1 MREYLYGVSPA
12 YMLSVFGEGFSP
24 DDVISVLD
32 GIKELGFDEFQCE
45 LVSDTKLPLWEEG
58 GAVRVAAAAKEKG
71 LKISQMVAHFMLE
84 YFKDEATLFS
94 DSGIDEIKRLL
105 AVMDLMDYR
114 GQLTLPMGAYKE
126 LSALDDAGKARA
138 RARLGEKV
146 GLISRLAEEQGSY
159 IALEVQPGAL
169 ICGGAEILAF
179 ARSVGE
185 NVMYNYDTGHAW
197 ASGDKTVADFP
208 GLFGRRLTGTH
219 LCDNDGITNLS
230 LAPDKGTIDWDKL
243 VGNLVKSGYS
253 GGLDLEIFTTAEK
266 VKGEYTAAFA
276 KLKARVESS
285 R

>member
-12 YMLSVFGEGFSP
+12 YMLSVFGEGFTP

-32 GIKELGFDEFQCE
+32 DMKELGFDEFQCE

-58 GAVRVAAAAKEKG
+58 GAVRVAATAKEKG

-138 RARLGEKV
+138 LERLGEKV
-146 GLISRLAEEQGSY
+146 GLIARLAEEQGSY
-159 IALEVQPGAL
+159 IALE
-169 ICGGAEILAF
+169 ILAF
-179 ARSVGE
+179 ARSIGE

-243 VGNLVKSGYS
+243 VCNLVKSGYS

-266 VKGEYTAAFA
+266 VKDEYTAAFA